1 MSSERLLKIGDVA
14 ALLGVTT
21 QTLRNWTNSGYMD
34 AIIGKGGHRRFRSSE
49 VERLMELKEKENKIK
64 KNF

>member
-21 QTLRNWTNSGYMD
+21 QTLQNWTNSGYMD
-34 AIIGKGGHRRFRSSE
+34 AIIIVDF
-49 VERLMELKEKENKIK
+49 ELVKLNG
-64 KNF
+64 

>member
-1 MSSERLLKIGDVA
+1 MSSERLLKIGDVS

-21 QTLRNWTNSGYMD
+21 QILGNWTNNGYID

-49 VERLMELKEKENKIK
+49 IEQLMELKEKENNIK